1 MSALSRSAL
10 LTVDNRRLGLN
21 LQNPA
26 LIGHLHVGSGQD
38 NSGKWKTVSNKDIR
52 IDDEA
57 LEVTSALLHA
67 KAFKDLVDFDNHL
80 DDVSQDYLNVG
91 LNMEIDRSV

>member
-1 MSALSRSAL
+1 M
-10 LTVDNRRLGLN
+10 
-21 LQNPA
+21 
-26 LIGHLHVGSGQD
+26 
-38 NSGKWKTVSNKDIR
+38 SNKDIR

>member
-1 MSALSRSAL
+1 LNRSAL

-21 LQNPA
+21 LPNAA
-26 LIGHLHVGSGQD
+26 LIGHLFIGSGQD
-38 NSGKWKTVSNKDIR
+38 NTGKWKTVSNKDIR

-57 LEVTSALLHA
+57 LEVTSALLHC
-67 KAFKDLVDFDNHL
+67 KAFRNLVDFDNHL
-80 DDVSQDYLNVG
+80 DDVSQDYLNVR